1 LYTNFLTDWPWLSL
15 LIEEVDEAEE
25 DVDFVNDKGECNA
38 LTTDEY
44 I

>member
-1 LYTNFLTDWPWLSL
+1 MIRMEVALAELAL
-15 LIEEVDEAEE
+15 EEVNEAEE